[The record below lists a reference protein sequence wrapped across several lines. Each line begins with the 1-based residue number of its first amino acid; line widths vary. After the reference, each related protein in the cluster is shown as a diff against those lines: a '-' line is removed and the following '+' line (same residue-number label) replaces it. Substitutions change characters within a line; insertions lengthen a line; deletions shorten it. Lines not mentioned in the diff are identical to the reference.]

1 VRTRAFIVALAALRL
16 LSPSPGRAAIRVE
29 VDEIVFTLKAGD
41 AKEVFLVGDFN
52 QWNPTVEP
60 MAREGDE
67 FVVRL
72 FLVAGTYRYKFVVDG
87 KAMADPDNPGTSPEQ
102 GSPMV
107 LVERSGGLILNT
119 EIPDE
124 TRVTRTANYDARYI
138 GFLFDEEGDTDV
150 EQRVDLGVRA
160 TLDRLRARAVVASG
174 DSSWT
179 GSPENVDVFF
189 DRGFVEVEAGK
200 FLVRGFE
207 NDSTWASV
215 DPMGLVGHAGVYGYD
230 AGFDYHGVTGVAEG
244 KHASLSARWADE
256 TTRGGVTQA
265 SADMSAFAAGT
276 GTDTTAYAYAY
287 TFSGSDVLAL
297 EGTLSTGAFAAGLG
311 LRTDSGVNSG
321 VWVDVARRPLDF
333 ATQTYATREDRRAS
347 TAWLGWSGLKQ
358 TNIVFGYGWSGIES
372 RAYATASGTSD
383 LSTPLDA
390 SSAITPVDATRDVLD
405 SDRFVV
411 TATYN
416 RRVAASLRWD
426 LTRFDFD
433 GIEGSSRADVH
444 RVLADAGTTWRG
456 WRLSARAAYTDQDY
470 GETPDALYIDWP
482 ERNVWLSRWDALDVP
497 SMVGIALDTYT
508 AWSLDAARDGGRVDV
523 GATALLQTL
532 DVVDAPV
539 HASVRA
545 YGDVTVR
552 GAWYLYGDARWAW
565 YDRDAWGVD
574 DSFVDLYVEAG
585 YRKGVISVGVGFGLD
600 PWAFDP
606 VVSDFAD
613 IGRSEYLRTA
623 IDGGVRRSDA
633 TAIGQA
639 LVERERSLED
649 LRVFKLE
656 CIIELR

>member
-1 VRTRAFIVALAALRL
+1 MV
-16 LSPSPGRAAIRVE
+16 
-29 VDEIVFTLKAGD
+29 
-41 AKEVFLVGDFN
+41 
-52 QWNPTVEP
+52 
-60 MAREGDE
+60 REGDE

-87 KAMADPDNPGTSPEQ
+87 KAMADPDNPGTSPER

-124 TRVTRTANYDARYI
+124 ARPTRTAAYDARYI

-150 EQRVDLGVRA
+150 QQRVDLGVRA
-160 TLDRLRARAVVASG
+160 TLDRLRARAVVASD
-174 DSSWT
+174 DSTWT
-179 GSPENVDVFF
+179 WSPPNVDVYF

-200 FLVRGFE
+200 FAVRGFE

-230 AGFDYHGVTGVAEG
+230 AGFDYHGVTGVAAG

-256 TTRGGVTQA
+256 TTRSDAAPA
-265 SADMSAFAAGT
+265 SVDPADLSAYAAGN
-276 GTDTTAYAYAY
+276 GADTTAYAYTY
-287 TFSGSDVLAL
+287 TFSGSDMVAL
-297 EGTLSTGAFAAGLG
+297 EGTLNTGDFAAGLG
-311 LRTDSGVNSG
+311 WRDDSGVNPG
-321 VWVDVARRPLDF
+321 VWVDIARRPTDF
-333 ATQTYATREDRRAS
+333 ATQTYATREDRGVS
-347 TAWLGWSGLKQ
+347 TAWLGWSGLAQ
-358 TNIVFGYGWSGIES
+358 TNLVFGYGWGGAEA
-372 RAYATASGTSD
+372 RAYATASGASD

-390 SSAITPVDATRDVLD
+390 SSATTPVDATGNVLD

-411 TATYN
+411 TATSD
-416 RRVAASLRWD
+416 RDFAAALRWD

-444 RVLADAGTTWRG
+444 RVLVDAGMTWRG
-456 WRLSARAAYTDQDY
+456 WRLSARAAYTNQDY
-470 GETPDALYIDWP
+470 GDTPDALYIDWP

-497 SMVGIALDTYT
+497 SMVGIGLDTYT
-508 AWSLDAARDGGRVDV
+508 AWSLAAARDGGRVDA
-523 GATALLQTL
+523 GGTALLQTL
-532 DVVDAPV
+532 DVADAPV

-552 GAWYLYGDARWAW
+552 DAWYVYADARWAW

-585 YRKGVISVGVGFGLD
+585 YRKGVVSVGAGFGLD

-606 VVSDFAD
+606 VVSAFAD

-623 IDGGVRRSDA
+623 IDDGVRRSQA

-639 LVERERSLED
+639 LVDRERSLED
-649 LRVFKLE
+649 LRLFKLE
-656 CIIELR
+656 CVIELR